1 VVHRTVWCPD
11 WPDGKL
17 AALEE
22 NRRRCGYNS
31 LDCPVSQ
38 RGLWPTVVCA
48 INGRHVAEPTVGWS
62 HRTVRCAP
70 DTRMVTPDCVRC
82 ANETKDPTVGFTR
95 KGRRSCTGQQLFM
108 SGGAPDCL
116 VHHPTEAK
124 NCLPIGSP
132 TTPSCLR
139 AIKGTPRHM
148 EHYTKHSLN
157 NLKHLHSA
165 ATHLDR
171 CVRDLSTFRVQ
182 NSCVVFLCSSLG
194 LCACVCCV
202 SSIACV
208 AFPPLLLCFS
218 CDQYCKGE
226 RLQLVEIPCKR
237 EKDSKEKDRGI

>member
-1 VVHRTVWCPD
+1 
-11 WPDGKL
+11 
-17 AALEE
+17 
-22 NRRRCGYNS
+22 
-31 LDCPVSQ
+31 
-38 RGLWPTVVCA
+38 
-48 INGRHVAEPTVGWS
+48 VAEPTVGWS
-62 HRTVRCAP
+62 HQT
-70 DTRMVTPDCVRC
+70 VRC
-82 ANETKDPTVGFTR
+82 ANETKDPTVGFAR
-95 KGRRSCTGQQLFM
+95 KRKEIMHRTGTVHVRWCTGL

-132 TTPSCLR
+132 MAPSCLR
-139 AIKGTPRHM
+139 AIKGTPRRM

-157 NLKHLHSA
+157 NLRHLDSA
-165 ATHLDR
+165 AMHLDR

-202 SSIACV
+202 SSIVCV

-226 RLQLVEIPCKR
+226 RLQLVEIPRKW
-237 EKDSKEKDRGI
+237 EKDSKEKYRGI